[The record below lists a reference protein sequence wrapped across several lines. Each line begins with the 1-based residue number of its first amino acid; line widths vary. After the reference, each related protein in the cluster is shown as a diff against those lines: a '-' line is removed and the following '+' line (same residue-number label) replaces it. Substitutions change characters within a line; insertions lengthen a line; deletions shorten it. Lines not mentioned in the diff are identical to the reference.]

1 VSTLAIFRHGTKKID
16 EFAYRQPIA
25 TIEQYKAALLALR
38 DSGLPLTYLVMLR
51 AQYRAP
57 SHTITATQLAQAA
70 GYKNYNAANLHYGT
84 MGRLIALQLSFSPD
98 KRKDG
103 TERWWKALSYEAD
116 GDDDTADAHFK
127 FVMRPELVSA
137 LQQMRWA

>member
-1 VSTLAIFRHGTKKID
+1 
-16 EFAYRQPIA
+16 
-25 TIEQYKAALLALR
+25 
-38 DSGLPLTYLVMLR
+38 MLR
-51 AQYRAP
+51 AQCRAP
-57 SHTITATQLAQAA
+57 AHTITATQLAQAA

-84 MGRLIALQLSFSPD
+84 MARLVAERLSFLPD

-116 GDDDTADAHFK
+116 GEDDTADAHFK